1 MVIYLAGLQTIP
13 HELVEASEVDGANW
27 YQRLFGIKFG
37 LLLPPRSVFFYSL
50 SNSLKSF
57 DILWALNQGGP
68 GYATTSIVI
77 DIYKTAF
84 MQNRYGYATA
94 KAIVL

>member
-1 MVIYLAGLQTIP
+1 
-13 HELVEASEVDGANW
+13 
-27 YQRLFGIKFG
+27 
-37 LLLPPRSVFFYSL
+37 
-50 SNSLKSF
+50 F

-94 KAIVL
+94 KAIVLCVAIIILTSIQLSLMKKREVEL